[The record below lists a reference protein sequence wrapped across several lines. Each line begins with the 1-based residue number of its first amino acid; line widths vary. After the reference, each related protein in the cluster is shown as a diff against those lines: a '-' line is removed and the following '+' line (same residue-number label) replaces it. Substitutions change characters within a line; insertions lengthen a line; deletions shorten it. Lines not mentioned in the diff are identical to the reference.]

1 MKLYE
6 ISEQYNQIQTLLESD
21 DSGHM
26 AEAIAD
32 TMQMISGDFHD
43 KAQAIVSLTLNFDAE
58 ISAIDREIERLQEKK
73 KIRQNKIDSVR
84 DYLRHNM
91 QATGIS
97 KIECPLFAITLSKP
111 AKQVEITDE
120 AALPDEYVRVKTTVS
135 PDKVALAKALKDGIE
150 VPGAILIDGASRLT
164 IK

>member
-84 DYLRHNM
+84 EYLRHNM